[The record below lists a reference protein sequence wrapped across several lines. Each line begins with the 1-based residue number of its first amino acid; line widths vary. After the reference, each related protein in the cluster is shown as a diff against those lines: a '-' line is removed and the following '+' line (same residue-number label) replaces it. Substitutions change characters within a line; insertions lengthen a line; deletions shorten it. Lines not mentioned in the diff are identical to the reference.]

1 MGRELIHWMPA
12 SKFCLSRTNS
22 ASQIK
27 KFTAT
32 NQMPATALLNP
43 AAEFNLS
50 KADRSVAEIIS
61 NKRVKFGNPL
71 D

>member
-43 AAEFNLS
+43 AAKFNLS
-50 KADRSVAEIIS
+50 KADHSVAEIIS
-61 NKRVKFGNPL
+61 KQRVKCGNPL